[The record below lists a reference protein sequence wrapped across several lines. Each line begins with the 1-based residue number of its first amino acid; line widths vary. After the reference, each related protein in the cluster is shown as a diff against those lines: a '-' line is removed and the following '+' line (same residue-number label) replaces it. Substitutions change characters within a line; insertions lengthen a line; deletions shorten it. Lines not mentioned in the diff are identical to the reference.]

1 MHTVHIHRLRHP
13 RKSSHLFSSS
23 FKLVRFPNPLA
34 SGHSWQLGNLTT
46 FKSTFLIANEK
57 KMYLSASSCCS
68 CPCTQVLRL
77 MYSGLRWRSLER
89 KLRSCLREGRGAE
102 VWGGGGSGA
111 RGARGQAAAQKGGG
125 SSLFLKEIV
134 RLSPEGFYDHGSP
147 RWDGRRD
154 ILIKICDLT
163 YMYNCTCSSRV
174 SHWNLAT

>member
-1 MHTVHIHRLRHP
+1 MNTYKRFYECAMHTVHIHRHP

-23 FKLVRFPNPLA
+23 FKP
-34 SGHSWQLGNLTT
+34 
-46 FKSTFLIANEK
+46 TFLIANEK

-111 RGARGQAAAQKGGG
+111 RGARGRAVAARGRQAAPFSKKKKACPPLLKG
-125 SSLFLKEIV
+125 FE
-134 RLSPEGFYDHGSP
+134 DHGSP
-147 RWDGRRD
+147 R
-154 ILIKICDLT
+154 
-163 YMYNCTCSSRV
+163 
-174 SHWNLAT
+174 

>member
-1 MHTVHIHRLRHP
+1 MVYSLTISMAQSAQAIVLRGMALAGSAIAQGISRLEDLVP
-13 RKSSHLFSSS
+13 GFSST
-23 FKLVRFPNPLA
+23 KWHQILHARHQLVRFPNPLA

-111 RGARGQAAAQKGGG
+111 RGARGQAAAQKGG
-125 SSLFLKEIV
+125 
-134 RLSPEGFYDHGSP
+134 
-147 RWDGRRD
+147 
-154 ILIKICDLT
+154 
-163 YMYNCTCSSRV
+163 RV
-174 SHWNLAT
+174 VPFSQGDCPPVTRGVLRSWQP